1 MYNSKTVFL
10 VFFSVSKVV
19 VVVVVVASLNIFVDR
34 AILCNIIFYYHILPF
49 TTSFKCFC

>member
-19 VVVVVVASLNIFVDR
+19 VVVVVASLNIFVDR
-34 AILCNIIFYYHILPF
+34 VIVCNIIFYYHILTF